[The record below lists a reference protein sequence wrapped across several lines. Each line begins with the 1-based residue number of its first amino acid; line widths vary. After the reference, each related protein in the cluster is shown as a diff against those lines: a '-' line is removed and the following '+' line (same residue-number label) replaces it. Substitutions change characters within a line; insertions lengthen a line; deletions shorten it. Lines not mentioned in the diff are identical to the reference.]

1 MDFEPHPIEPLRQ
14 NQEPL
19 LTKPFSIAMTVNKQ
33 FAQDGEPLEGCMES
47 LLEVL
52 AELLDEP
59 QDPAATGTDN
69 QGGAAPVAELRSDA
83 HRVIHVVVSN
93 QEK

>member
-1 MDFEPHPIEPLRQ
+1 
-14 NQEPL
+14 
-19 LTKPFSIAMTVNKQ
+19 MTVRKQ
-33 FAQDGEPLEGCMES
+33 FAQDVTTLDDWMES

-52 AELLDEP
+52 AALLEETE
-59 QDPAATGTDN
+59 DPAASGTDN

-83 HRVIHVVVSN
+83 HRVIHVVVNN